1 MATRAK
7 AGSRK
12 GAREEAAS
20 SAKKGARETATK
32 ASTSAR
38 ASRAPK
44 PPKPPKWPW
53 IEARR
58 IRLLGLDERAEPLV
72 RDLAFRLLGGPSG
85 SRPDAGFRDGSPQ
98 GIAAWMRWEFLRS
111 ANAQRGVLAAAREWV
126 SLALRARD
134 CFVWVERIAES
145 EAEEQTARAA
155 CAAFDE
161 ALRAQGLRRIAEVLE
176 HVRSRQPM
184 LPLLSSIEHDG
195 PRDVLARLRQWID
208 AVPEVDEP
216 LRSEVLAKLFD
227 FLSPAGSVHERSTAR
242 RSSSSARCEIAASA
256 SWYRIGEAKKQ
267 EVRAPAL
274 RKVLVELIR
283 AEGAV
288 LQSQVLADRAG
299 LPSKRANI
307 PALFETGRTKRR
319 HELLDSIVCKRSSG
333 GPRSECLWSI
343 PRREGLEIKPD

>member
-44 PPKPPKWPW
+44 PPKWPW
-53 IEARR
+53 IEARG
-58 IRLLGLDERAEPLV
+58 IRLLGLDERAEALV

-111 ANAQRGVLAAAREWV
+111 ANAQRGVLAAVREWV
-126 SLALRARD
+126 SLALRAWG
-134 CFVWVERIAES
+134 CFNLVEAIAES
-145 EAEEQTARAA
+145 EAEKQTARAA
-155 CAAFDE
+155 SAAFDE

-184 LPLLSSIEHDG
+184 LPPLPSIEHDG
-195 PRDVLARLRQWID
+195 PRDVLARLWKWID
-208 AVPEVDEP
+208 AAPEVDEP

-227 FLSPAGSVHERSTAR
+227 FLSPAESVLPVLFEDFSGFVDRDEEVHELDRWQRAFVQALAEGSGSPMKSGDVRKRAMELLR
-242 RSSSSARCEIAASA
+242 LGESMSSSPRETYPQADKL
-256 SWYRIGEAKKQ
+256 WNIGRKD
-267 EVRAPAL
+267 RRPRPAIGL
-274 RKVLVELIR
+274 LI
-283 AEGAV
+283 E
-288 LQSQVLADRAG
+288 
-299 LPSKRANI
+299 
-307 PALFETGRTKRR
+307 RTKPLPGNTDALWTLLPHRR
-319 HELLDSIVCKRSSG
+319 R
-333 GPRSECLWSI
+333 PRS
-343 PRREGLEIKPD
+343 